1 MNNTVNNTQIKKT
14 GGLIWF
20 FLYLTFC
27 FAGWYGARGT
37 AAALT
42 ESYLIK
48 LAGNRWAIDAVAFFA
63 SGLLPVAIY
72 YMAVGFF
79 RAALKNTPN
88 LCLDEMVRYLPYFC
102 MVANLCIGGVSVIF
116 YFYPLASVWG
126 GIISPVF
133 FRTIFFGAYLW
144 FICKRYIKEYNYATF
159 VMYFGKL
166 YVNIAIVV
174 LAINFLMAVI
184 R

>member
-1 MNNTVNNTQIKKT
+1 
-14 GGLIWF
+14 
-20 FLYLTFC
+20 
-27 FAGWYGARGT
+27 
-37 AAALT
+37 
-42 ESYLIK
+42 
-48 LAGNRWAIDAVAFFA
+48 
-63 SGLLPVAIY
+63 
-72 YMAVGFF
+72 
-79 RAALKNTPN
+79 
-88 LCLDEMVRYLPYFC
+88 

-144 FICKRYIKEYNYATF
+144 FICKRYVKEYNYATF